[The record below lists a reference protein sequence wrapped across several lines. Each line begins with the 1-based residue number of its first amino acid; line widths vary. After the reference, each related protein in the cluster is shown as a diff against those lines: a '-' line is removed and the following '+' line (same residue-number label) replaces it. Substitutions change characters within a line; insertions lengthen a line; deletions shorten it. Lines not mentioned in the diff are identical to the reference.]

1 MQIFAA
7 ALSSASVVT
16 CTVWLSPVA
25 PLTSSAILVVA
36 NAKVPAN
43 DLRELI
49 ALAKREPGKLSY
61 GSSGNG
67 TAPHLAGEMFKAGA
81 GVDILHVPYRG
92 GAPLLNSNGNA
103 DLADDTHLITS
114 GIVDSTGMLEVITF
128 LEREYGVQVEDRET
142 TPENLATVERLDAFV
157 ARKLAAAEGSSR

>member
-1 MQIFAA
+1 M
-7 ALSSASVVT
+7 SARERIRAFLLENFYVT
-16 CTVWLSPVA
+16 DPT
-25 PLTSSAILVVA
+25 
-36 NAKVPAN
+36 
-43 DLRELI
+43 
-49 ALAKREPGKLSY
+49 
-61 GSSGNG
+61 
-67 TAPHLAGEMFKAGA
+67 
-81 GVDILHVPYRG
+81 
-92 GAPLLNSNGNA
+92 